1 MTDEDTIETADPID
15 ESQKAQMLRYLY
27 WGGFVGLCLA
37 GVFAAGSFYLSAMTV
52 IDIWVAAEF
61 EPVFGMLFNLSVLL
75 VAVLSLSVLLRRL
88 DIVVGNSES
97 Q

>member
-1 MTDEDTIETADPID
+1 MTDDDTTEPAPRE
-15 ESQKAQMLRYLY
+15 ESQKDQMLRYLY

-61 EPVFGMLFNLSVLL
+61 EPVFSMLFNLAVVL
-75 VAVLSLSVLLRRL
+75 VAALCLSVLLRRF
-88 DIVVGNSES
+88 DIVLGESES